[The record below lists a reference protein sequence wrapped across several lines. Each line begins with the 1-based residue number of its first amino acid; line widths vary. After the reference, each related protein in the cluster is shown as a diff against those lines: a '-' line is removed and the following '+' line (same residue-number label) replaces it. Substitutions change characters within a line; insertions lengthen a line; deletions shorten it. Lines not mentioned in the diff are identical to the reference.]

1 MDAALRFVETG
12 IGLVIEPPVKA
23 REFDPALHP
32 HGEGGR
38 FTETGGSDG
47 GDNEAAVSRHEVT
60 PDKYQTERLIKDG
73 SKEGMSKSGI
83 VKDPNLGIWG
93 ASHSGSSIITGH
105 SAIRMG
111 IAGYE
116 DYEASKESRNLG
128 DKFLR
133 VIASSG
139 GVNEPL
145 YHGFNNTAGTQWK
158 VGDTLSLPLLAT
170 AGDISDSAG
179 YAFYGQDVGDPNAPT
194 VFEFPV
200 GTPYAGYSRWDR
212 EQSKAFGYQWGEA
225 IVAGKFEITG
235 IRTAN
240 DPFFPPGSSR
250 SGDYTVVTLKP
261 LAVFDPELEKW
272 HDR

>member
-1 MDAALRFVETG
+1 MLQ
-12 IGLVIEPPVKA
+12 L

-73 SKEGMSKSGI
+73 SHEGMSKSGI
-83 VKDPNLGIWG
+83 VKDPNLYIWG
-93 ASHSGSSIITGH
+93 ASHSGSSTVTGH
-105 SAIRMG
+105 SALRMG
-111 IAGYE
+111 IDGYE

-133 VIASSG
+133 VIASSA

-158 VGDTLSLPLLAT
+158 VGDTLSLPLLAA
-170 AGDISDSAG
+170 AGDKEDAAG
-179 YAFYGQDVGDPNAPT
+179 YGFHGEDVGKPA

-212 EQSKAFGYQWGEA
+212 ERSKEFGYQWGEA

-235 IRTAN
+235 TRTEH
-240 DPFFPPGSSR
+240 DPFTGPRGA
-250 SGDYTVVTLKP
+250 DYTVVSLKP